1 MQIKFEMIDDVNNF
15 VKACTNYYAG
25 DVYARQD
32 KQTINA
38 KSLLG
43 MYSLNLSKPI
53 EVAIETE
60 DDEIKTNFYN
70 YIAKWEVRAN

>member
-1 MQIKFEMIDDVNNF
+1 MQIKLEMIEDVNNF

-25 DVYARQD
+25 DIYVNQG

-43 MYSLNLSKPI
+43 MYSLNLSEPVDVK
-53 EVAIETE
+53 IETE
-60 DDEIKTNFYN
+60 DEEVKSNFYN
-70 YIAKWEVRAN
+70 YIAKWESL

>member
-1 MQIKFEMIDDVNNF
+1 MQIKLEMINDVNNF

-25 DVYARQD
+25 DIYARQG

-43 MYSLNLSKPI
+43 MYSLNLSEPVGV
-53 EVAIETE
+53 EIETE
-60 DDEIKTNFYN
+60 DDEIKKNFYN
-70 YIAKWEVRAN
+70 YISKWEGM